1 MKRRIL
7 NQLEKADKQENK
19 RSFIIYGMKST
30 GKTYSVL
37 DYVKENYEEYLYVD
51 VKHDEAFINAL
62 TAYLGID
69 PETELIESKTGA
81 FSHPEHS
88 EGSDISLQFFSEFF
102 KIDTEYLVNIPI
114 ILDNI
119 PVWMPEYGVFDGYTG
134 ALKLFI
140 ITDTESHA
148 RWYEEALGVNDS
160 TYHMLPMDFG
170 EFLTATDH
178 EWYDEVISGH
188 ISNKRKIPDMIHEEI
203 TDLFELYK
211 VLGGCPEIV
220 EEYLRQ
226 GSTENIRQRQEML
239 KNAILFGTINECPD
253 KQISAKIQNVWDA
266 MEHILLKDNH
276 KFMYSVI
283 RDGATKQMY
292 APAIDYMCEKGLAY
306 RVSDEKDS
314 FRLYAGDFGLYE
326 VKREEKTMES
336 LLIQNIT
343 SNGTKVS
350 YWESGQGANVSIIA
364 EIYGQKIP
372 VEMKQDGKSNIRS
385 VKSYMK
391 LNKTDAYISMGEENI
406 KCIENEIHIPD
417 YAAYKVGNIKI

>member
-69 PETELIESKTGA
+69 PDTDLIGSKPGV
-81 FSHPEHS
+81 FSNPERS
-88 EGSDISLQFFSEFF
+88 ERSDTSLNFFSEFF
-102 KIDTEYLVNIPI
+102 KIDPEYLVNIPI
-114 ILDNI
+114 ILDNTFD
-119 PVWMPEYGVFDGYTG
+119 WLPECGLFDGYTG

-140 ITDTESHA
+140 ITDTKVHA
-148 RWYEEALGVNDS
+148 GWYEEALGVADS
-160 TYHMLPMDFG
+160 VYHMLPVDFG
-170 EFLTATDH
+170 EFLIATDH

-220 EEYLRQ
+220 EEYLRM
-226 GSTENIRQRQEML
+226 GSTESIRQRQEML
-239 KNAILFGTINECPD
+239 KNAILFGTINECPN

-306 RVSDEKDS
+306 RVSDEKDN

-350 YWESGQGANVSIIA
+350 YWESGQGANVSIIV
-364 EIYGQKIP
+364 EINGQSIP
-372 VEMKQDGKSNIRS
+372 VEMKQNGKSNIRS
-385 VKSYMK
+385 VKSF
-391 LNKTDAYISMGEENI
+391 LKTIKKDAFISVGEENI
-406 KCIENEIHIPD
+406 KCTEDEIQIPY